1 MHTYMHTYI
10 HACIQIWEV
19 SRAQL
24 LCQLLLAIT
33 ELFFL
38 LFLTN
43 FFLACAG
50 YMGTPQAN
58 ADGYQ
63 RSSVM
68 THVDKIEVL
77 E

>member
-1 MHTYMHTYI
+1 MEWGKYQL
-10 HACIQIWEV
+10 AC
-19 SRAQL
+19 AAA
-24 LCQLLLAIT
+24 CQLLLAIT
-33 ELFFL
+33 EHFFL
-38 LFLTN
+38 LFFK
-43 FFLACAG
+43 FFFGLCTAG

-68 THVDKIEVL
+68 THVDEIEVP